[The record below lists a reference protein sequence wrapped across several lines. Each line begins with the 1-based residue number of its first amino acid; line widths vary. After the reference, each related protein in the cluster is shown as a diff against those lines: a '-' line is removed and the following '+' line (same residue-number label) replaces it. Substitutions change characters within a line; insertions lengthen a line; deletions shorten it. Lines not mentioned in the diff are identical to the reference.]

1 MTDLEAFRDFEL
13 AGWETESVAQAYHQ
27 HLAELTRQAIEA
39 LLDAAGVGPGSRVL
53 DVACGAGYAASAATA
68 RGAVAA
74 GADFSATQV
83 ALAQRT
89 YPEIAF
95 VKGDGADLP
104 FPEASFDAV
113 FTNFGMPHF
122 PDPEAAMG
130 EALRVLKPGGRYAFA
145 TWMKPERTPGFGIL
159 LSAIA
164 EHGTM
169 EVDVPPGPNLFGMG
183 DPEQAA
189 AALAAAGYQAP
200 TSREVEMTWR
210 LASAEAAYQA
220 FIEGSVRTAALLK
233 AQTAAARAAIR
244 GAMSEA
250 LARYQQGG
258 GIAVPMV
265 ALVASGQKP

>member
-13 AGWETESVAQAYHQ
+13 AGWETESVARNYHR
-27 HLAELTRQAIEA
+27 HLSDLTRQTIEA
-39 LLDAAGVGPGSRVL
+39 LLDAAGVGPGKRVL
-53 DVACGAGYAASAATA
+53 DVACGAGYAASAAAA
-68 RGAVAA
+68 RAAVAT

-83 ALAQRT
+83 ELAQRT

-104 FPEASFDAV
+104 FAEASFDAV

-145 TWMKPERTPGFGIL
+145 TWMKPERTLGFGIL

-169 EVDVPPGPNLFGMG
+169 DVDVPPGPSLFGMG

-189 AALAAAGYQAP
+189 AALTAAGYQAP
-200 TSREVEMTWR
+200 TTREVEMTWQ
-210 LASAEAAYQA
+210 LASAEAAYHA
-220 FIEGSVRTAALLK
+220 FVEGSVRTAALIK
-233 AQTAAARAAIR
+233 AQTAEARAAIR
-244 GAMSEA
+244 RAMSEA

-258 GIAVPMV
+258 GIAVPMA
-265 ALVASGQKP
+265 ALVASGEKP